1 MKYLVTL
8 FWGFFIGQAVNYIGS
23 SLSGSSYDFITASGI
38 GLFIGVMVILI
49 AKTFPDQKHEH
60 ATK

>member
-8 FWGFFIGQAVNYIGS
+8 FWGFLIGQAVNYIGS
-23 SLSGSSYDFITASGI
+23 SLSSGSYDFITASAI

-49 AKTFPDQKHEH
+49 AKSFPNQKQGHT
-60 ATK
+60 AK